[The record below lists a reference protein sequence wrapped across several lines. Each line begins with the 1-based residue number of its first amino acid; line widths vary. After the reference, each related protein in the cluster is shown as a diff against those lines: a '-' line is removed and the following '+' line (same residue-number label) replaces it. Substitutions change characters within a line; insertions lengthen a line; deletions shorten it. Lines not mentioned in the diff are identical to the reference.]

1 MQVYAASKPTNSSCK
16 PDFCLNDTPEIDQTI
31 RKDIIGKFWESQLS
45 SLKDRNFF
53 RPCTLSWV
61 ARPASPYLVGS
72 ISADNGIPSW
82 NIRPCTLNW
91 VARSASPYLVG
102 SISADNGVPSWGTL
116 YQNWQGKYVCQV
128 LEDQQIK
135 KLWSSSVSPNLFH
148 IMYHCRSFPWT
159 WTNDN
164 TQQNKNS
171 T

>member
-1 MQVYAASKPTNSSCK
+1 MQVYSSSKSTYSSCK
-16 PDFCLNDTPEIDQTI
+16 PEFRLNDTPEIDQTI
-31 RKDIIGKFWESQLS
+31 RKDIIGNSEKSRLS
-45 SLKDRNFF
+45 SLKDKNFSGRVLLAELHGRLPLF
-53 RPCTLSWV
+53 LWEV
-61 ARPASPYLVGS
+61 FQLILY
-72 ISADNGIPSW
+72 IPSW
-82 NIRPCTLNW
+82 NSRPCTLNW
-91 VARSASPYLVG
+91 VARPASPYLVG

-135 KLWSSSVSPNLFH
+135 KLWSSSLSPNLFH